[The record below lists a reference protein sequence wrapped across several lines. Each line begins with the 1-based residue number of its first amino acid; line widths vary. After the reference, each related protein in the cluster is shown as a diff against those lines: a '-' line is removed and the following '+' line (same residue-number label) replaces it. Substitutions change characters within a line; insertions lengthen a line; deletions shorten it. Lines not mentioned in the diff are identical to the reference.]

1 MARAAA
7 FVFLPSLLLLS
18 LSLLCD
24 ATQGEGEVVAAAC
37 RATDL
42 VVRQRATGRVVEGK
56 PEYAVEVANRCRCAQ
71 SRVLLRCYGLSS
83 VESVDPHAIRP
94 VDDERCVLH
103 GGRPIRRGAPPVRF
117 TYAWMTP
124 FDFPLISSQRLIHF
138 STARVRSTARLS
150 VASSLQ
156 VAATD
161 PQHHPS
167 TCKVYDKTIGSFV
180 PSDHPFRKVID
191 DFSVL

>member
-1 MARAAA
+1 MARES
-7 FVFLPSLLLLS
+7 FVFLLLLL
-18 LSLLCD
+18 LLALALRCR
-24 ATQGEGEVVAAAC
+24 AIQGGAEAAAAAC

-83 VESVDPHAIRP
+83 VESVDPRAIRP

-124 FDFPLISSQRLIHF
+124 FDFPLVSSQVH
-138 STARVRSTARLS
+138 
-150 VASSLQ
+150 
-156 VAATD
+156 
-161 PQHHPS
+161 
-167 TCKVYDKTIGSFV
+167 C
-180 PSDHPFRKVID
+180 
-191 DFSVL
+191 

>member
-1 MARAAA
+1 MARES
-7 FVFLPSLLLLS
+7 FVFLPLLLLLALALRCS
-18 LSLLCD
+18 
-24 ATQGEGEVVAAAC
+24 ATQGGDDVAEAAAC
-37 RATDL
+37 RKTDL

-83 VESVDPHAIRP
+83 VESVDPRAIRP

-124 FDFPLISSQRLIHF
+124 FDFPLVSSQVH
-138 STARVRSTARLS
+138 
-150 VASSLQ
+150 
-156 VAATD
+156 
-161 PQHHPS
+161 
-167 TCKVYDKTIGSFV
+167 C
-180 PSDHPFRKVID
+180 
-191 DFSVL
+191 

>member
-1 MARAAA
+1 MPSHSHSLTAMARAA
-7 FVFLPSLLLLS
+7 FVFSLLLAS
-18 LSLLCD
+18 VCN
-24 ATQGEGEVVAAAC
+24 ATAQGAGEVAAAC

-83 VESVDPHAIRP
+83 VESVDPRAIRP
-94 VDDERCVLH
+94 VDDDRCVLR

-124 FDFPLISSQRLIHF
+124 FDFPLVSSQVH
-138 STARVRSTARLS
+138 
-150 VASSLQ
+150 
-156 VAATD
+156 
-161 PQHHPS
+161 
-167 TCKVYDKTIGSFV
+167 C
-180 PSDHPFRKVID
+180 
-191 DFSVL
+191 